1 MKASELVQKI
11 NEIDGVSAELDSA
24 LVYVYQSSWD
34 KNRWFLL
41 VAVTDS
47 PETVSRAW
55 DRFPAVDFQKM
66 SKVFALVDEF
76 LKTPIKNRLQ
86 RYCVPLRGLESDSGP
101 QYLTTSDGVN
111 YFACAYNPR
120 LKQYFTND
128 ELIQILDL
136 PQFSGNPWTPLLHRL
151 VEEVTNEP

>member
-1 MKASELVQKI
+1 MRVNELVQKI

-47 PETVSRAW
+47 PETVDRAW

-66 SKVFALVDEF
+66 SKVFALVGEF

-86 RYCVPLRGLESDSGP
+86 RYRVPLRGLESDNGP

-120 LKQYFTND
+120 LKQSFTKD
-128 ELIQILDL
+128 ECIEILNL
-136 PQFSGNPWTPLLHRL
+136 PQFKTTPWALLL
-151 VEEVTNEP
+151 DAAMEEVTNEP